1 MYIDRMSNNSV
12 DPHKAERDATR
23 QRFYESKRGIIGFL
37 VLETN
42 DGILDEDGTLTYW
55 PWILRNRRVNGPVLP
70 NSQPNLRVNNAPPH
84 SPSSEERRAAQLAA
98 LARRGLGGGTR
109 KRQQRRV
116 RNRSQRAY

>member
-1 MYIDRMSNNSV
+1 MNRMSSNTT

-23 QRFYESKRGIIGFL
+23 TRFFDSYKRVYAYVI
-37 VLETN
+37 ETEE
-42 DGILDEDGTLTYW
+42 GILDEEGRMTYW

-70 NSQPNLRVNNAPPH
+70 NSQPNLRVNNAPPR
-84 SPSSEERRAAQLAA
+84 PSSPEERRAAQLAA